1 MSKTF
6 LLTYCFLTRIAA
18 RISKHKVLSNKIQ
31 NQIPLV
37 KEIPMVYLISDI
49 LDSTTVVFS
58 QIYQITITI
67 QLNKRKPQKDSSLDV
82 MQQLFDN
89 NTIINLLLNSR
100 NPQLINF

>member
-1 MSKTF
+1 
-6 LLTYCFLTRIAA
+6 
-18 RISKHKVLSNKIQ
+18 
-31 NQIPLV
+31 
-37 KEIPMVYLISDI
+37 MVYLISDI